1 MKSYKQYCGL
11 AKALD
16 VVGDRWTL
24 LLLRELLIREACRYT
39 DLREG
44 LPGIATNLLADRL
57 KELEAAGI
65 VSREEAPP
73 PVAATLF
80 RLTERGRALA
90 PAVEALGRWGAPLLA
105 KAKRTDAFRT
115 HWLALPAEM
124 HLKDH
129 APLEPPV
136 AIELRAGDEPLSI
149 EAEGGRVRAR
159 PGAATAPALVLKGRH
174 ELVFGVVMGKIAFK
188 AAEAAGMSHEGD
200 PGVLARVRP

>member
-1 MKSYKQYCGL
+1 MKSYNQYCGL

-16 VVGDRWTL
+16 VVGDRWAL
-24 LLLRELLIREACRYT
+24 LLIRELLIREACRYT

-65 VSREEAPP
+65 VIREAAPP
-73 PVAATLF
+73 PVATALF

-90 PAVEALGRWGAPLLA
+90 PAVEALGQWGAPLLA
-105 KAKRTDAFRT
+105 KAKRTDAFRS

-149 EAEGGRVRAR
+149 EATGGRVRAR
-159 PGAATAPALVLKGRH
+159 PGPAATPALVLKGRH
-174 ELVFGVVMGKIAFK
+174 ALVFGVLMGKIGFK
-188 AAEAAGMSHEGD
+188 AAQAAGMSHEGD